1 MTPCSKSSIGGVNRL
16 FDVKTSGHWNVANH
30 LFVGWVNDLSR
41 FATGGRAPMTIDEKA
56 VATV

>member
-1 MTPCSKSSIGGVNRL
+1 
-16 FDVKTSGHWNVANH
+16 VANH
-30 LFVGWVNDLSR
+30 FFVGWVNDLSR